1 MCLLV
6 REHLPRVADRTMRTC
21 ASCWSAARL
30 CVTGG
35 AAGIL
40 SRPESGPG
48 TSAVRMPGRRTS
60 QASCH
65 WACEACAGR
74 PQRPAPLR
82 CGPAGGRSAMH
93 CEPAVQKKGQIFRK
107 ELSFRTAPSGRRE
120 CSAVGAPRG
129 VHACRPRSAR
139 AARARLPPLCA
150 SQRVL
155 LQRRLTRASCRRGT
169 TERPREWRTTAK
181 SFQELPLPSFQEL
194 QLPLELQLAKSFQE
208 LPLPL
213 ELQLAKSVQELQ
225 LPQTAMAHIAMGKML
240 AVSPARELAAL
251 PWVPGA
257 GATGLSQATRRRL
270 ERRGGGPSLRTRAA
284 RAGERVL
291 RECAVKLA
299 GAQIACFLRER

>member
-1 MCLLV
+1 M
-6 REHLPRVADRTMRTC
+6 
-21 ASCWSAARL
+21 
-30 CVTGG
+30 
-35 AAGIL
+35 
-40 SRPESGPG
+40 
-48 TSAVRMPGRRTS
+48 
-60 QASCH
+60 
-65 WACEACAGR
+65 
-74 PQRPAPLR
+74 
-82 CGPAGGRSAMH
+82 
-93 CEPAVQKKGQIFRK
+93 
-107 ELSFRTAPSGRRE
+107 
-120 CSAVGAPRG
+120 
-129 VHACRPRSAR
+129 
-139 AARARLPPLCA
+139 
-150 SQRVL
+150 L